1 MWLNNKKKYVYP
13 HSVHFQ
19 CSLFFC
25 VDSDVYPVP
34 FFFCLNFIS
43 NSYSVNSGNT
53 FFNFFMSRKAHIC
66 LYFWNIF
73 FSCVKSTLSFLF
85 QYFKHITLLSFGL
98 QCFQWGMCCLPYLC
112 CFLYNKVFFPCIL
125 LRLFLYHWFWAIR
138 IWCVL
143 V

>member
-1 MWLNNKKKYVYP
+1 MVQESYFILYFFLAQSFMLLLHILFLQILSPPCYIVVVCFNNTMWLNNKKKYVYP

-25 VDSDVYPVP
+25 VDSDIYPVP

-43 NSYSVNSGNT
+43 NSYSVNSGDT
-53 FFNFFMSRKAHIC
+53 FFNFFMSGKAHIY

-85 QYFKHITLLSFGL
+85 QYFKHIALLSFGL
-98 QCFQWGMCCLPYLC
+98 QCF
-112 CFLYNKVFFPCIL
+112 
-125 LRLFLYHWFWAIR
+125 
-138 IWCVL
+138 
-143 V
+143 